1 MFSIPPEVLID
12 ILSFVMVSLGGFSI
26 FTRWQLRRTRE
37 ELEAAQLR
45 LTILEEQRGMAG
57 LGESSGE
64 SRMARL
70 EDQMDRLAEGQDF
83 LARMMTDRLAPPP
96 GSGGPATE

>member
-1 MFSIPPEVLID
+1 MWSIPPELLID
-12 ILSFVMVSLGGFSI
+12 ILSFVMISLGGFSI

-37 ELEAAQLR
+37 DLEAARLR
-45 LTILEEQRGMAG
+45 LTILEEQRGMPG
-57 LGESSGE
+57 LGDATGE

-83 LARMMTDRLAPPP
+83 LARMVTDRLAPPP
-96 GSGGPATE
+96 GSGSPGSE